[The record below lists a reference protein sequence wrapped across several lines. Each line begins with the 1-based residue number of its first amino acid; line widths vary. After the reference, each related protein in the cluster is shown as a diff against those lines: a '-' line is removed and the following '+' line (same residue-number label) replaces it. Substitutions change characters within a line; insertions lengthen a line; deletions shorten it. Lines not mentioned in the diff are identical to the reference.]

1 MGKAELSKGEHRSS
15 GPPVKLLSSRGGFPA
30 PQARSLGHPRSLS
43 GQWLQLSRAGSGSGW
58 DSQHSP
64 PCPARPA
71 PGTGNSRDPFPSA
84 HLLSLRTRGATG
96 VTLKGT
102 KGAVSP
108 ARVPWSASPGW
119 GGHLTP
125 PMAMPTVGTPP
136 WHGGPHRLPWKADP
150 WRSWLPWGSRFTGQP
165 LRSHEAGVTLEDN
178 GGGWQCWQCHQVPH
192 LPPLTPKAPGTFWP
206 LGPTTQISPGRP
218 WQEGIGM

>member
-1 MGKAELSKGEHRSS
+1 M
-15 GPPVKLLSSRGGFPA
+15 
-30 PQARSLGHPRSLS
+30 S
-43 GQWLQLSRAGSGSGW
+43 GQWLQLSRAGSRSGW

-64 PCPARPA
+64 PCPARLA

-102 KGAVSP
+102 KGGVSP
-108 ARVPWSASPGW
+108 AQVPWSASPGC
-119 GGHLTP
+119 GGHLAP
-125 PMAMPTVGTPP
+125 PMAMPTMGTPP

-178 GGGWQCWQCHQVPH
+178 GGGGSAGSATRCPISHPSPPKPQVPSGPWA
-192 LPPLTPKAPGTFWP
+192 PPRRSLRAG
-206 LGPTTQISPGRP
+206 PGRR
-218 WQEGIGM
+218 G